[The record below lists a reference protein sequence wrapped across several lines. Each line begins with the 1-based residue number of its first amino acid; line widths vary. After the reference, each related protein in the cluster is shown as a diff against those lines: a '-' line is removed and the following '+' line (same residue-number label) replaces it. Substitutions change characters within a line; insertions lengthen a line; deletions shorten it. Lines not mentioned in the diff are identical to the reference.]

1 MIRLLYV
8 CPVLSHFLLLIESSI
23 LANPTA
29 LAELQAQHP
38 ELAHAAQTNPRR
50 FAELLNQVQM
60 QRHDQ
65 QLQRQ
70 RQLAALNDDPY
81 DIESQRKIEE
91 MIQQEAIVENLNT
104 AMEYHPESFARVVML
119 YIDVEVNGHKVKA
132 FVDSGAQATIMSPQ
146 CAQACGIMRL
156 VDKRYAGTAVGVG
169 TANILGR
176 VHSAQIK
183 VGSMFLQCSLT
194 VMEGG
199 AAGRAGPDMLFG
211 LDMLKRHQA
220 CIDLSM
226 NCLRIGD
233 EAVPFLGEHELPQ
246 SAKDEAT
253 GASASQTAS
262 GPGGAQI
269 NDSGAIVD
277 PPKFSGSGHTLGG
290 AAAGP
295 PASTQGSASAS
306 SNVVSDD
313 KISQLQAMGFERAEC
328 IQALEA
334 ADGNVEMAAG
344 LLL

>member
-1 MIRLLYV
+1 
-8 CPVLSHFLLLIESSI
+8 
-23 LANPTA
+23 
-29 LAELQAQHP
+29 
-38 ELAHAAQTNPRR
+38 
-50 FAELLNQVQM
+50 
-60 QRHDQ
+60 
-65 QLQRQ
+65 
-70 RQLAALNDDPY
+70 
-81 DIESQRKIEE
+81 

-146 CAQACGIMRL
+146 CAQQCGIMRL

-183 VGSMFLQCSLT
+183 VGTMFLQCSLT

-199 AAGRAGPDMLFG
+199 SAGRAGPDMLFG

-269 NDSGAIVD
+269 NDSGAIVG

-290 AAAGP
+290 TAASSTSHAQ
-295 PASTQGSASAS
+295 ASTAPATTPSGSA
-306 SNVVSDD
+306 NVSED
-313 KISQLQAMGFERAEC
+313 KVSQLQAMGFERAEC

-334 ADGNVEMAAG
+334 ANGNVEMAAG